1 MLLIEFKNLY
11 MNTNAIPLIRVS
23 AFLPFIKFLDQIG
36 SPTER
41 LLQQAKVPIFALED
55 PEALIPLYQSCVFVE
70 QAARLEGIEN
80 LGILVGQ
87 KTQIADLGL
96 FGHLLCQSLTLY
108 ELLTTLEQTVN
119 TFDSGEQVWIVQQ
132 GDQVWLHHRFNS
144 LPTLENQQA
153 RLYNMMLYLKA
164 FQLVLGQEWRPLAMQ
179 LQVNPSRSLTDIKP
193 FADSQ
198 LYFAQSSSA
207 IIFSRSLFSSPLKQP
222 APLHTAAYQFDY
234 ETLQSSAPSPDFLE
248 SLRQLLRSLLRD
260 GYPDIALA
268 AEIAG
273 MSSRSLQRRLAE
285 NDLSYSHLV
294 EKVRFKRAV
303 NLLQDADIKLIEIS
317 AELGYTDAANFTRAF
332 KRWAGIS
339 PREFRNQ
346 HIKA

>member
-1 MLLIEFKNLY
+1 
-11 MNTNAIPLIRVS
+11 MNTHAIPLTRVS
-23 AFLPFIKFLDQIG
+23 AILPFVKFLDQIG

-55 PEALIPLYQSCVFVE
+55 PEALLPLHQSCAFVE

-80 LGILVGQ
+80 FGILVGQ
-87 KTQIADLGL
+87 KTQIADLGI

-108 ELLTTLEQTVN
+108 ELLTTIEQMVN
-119 TFDSGEQVWIVQQ
+119 TFDSGEQVWLAQQ
-132 GDQVWLHHRFNS
+132 SDQVWLHHRFNS
-144 LPTLENQQA
+144 LPTLENQQV

-164 FQLVLGQEWRPLAMQ
+164 FQLVLGQNWRPIAIQ
-179 LQVNPSRSLTDIKP
+179 LQVNPPKSLTDLKL

-198 LYFAQSSSA
+198 LYFDPSSSA
-207 IIFSRSLFSSPLKQP
+207 IIFPRSLFSLPLQQP
-222 APLHTAAYQFDY
+222 ATLHTAAYQSDS

-260 GYPDIALA
+260 GYPDIDLT

-273 MSSRSLQRRLAE
+273 MSRRSLQRRLAE

-294 EKVRFKRAV
+294 EKARFEMAV
-303 NLLQDADIKLIEIS
+303 DLLQDAEIQLIEIS
-317 AELGYTDAANFTRAF
+317 AELGYTDPANFTRAF

-346 HIKA
+346 QIKA

>member
-1 MLLIEFKNLY
+1 
-11 MNTNAIPLIRVS
+11 MNTHAIPLIRVS
-23 AFLPFIKFLDQIG
+23 AILPFVRFLDQIG

-55 PEALIPLYQSCVFVE
+55 PEALIPLHQSCAFVD
-70 QAARLEGIEN
+70 QAGRLEGIEN
-80 LGILVGQ
+80 FGILVGQ

-108 ELLTTLEQTVN
+108 ELLTTLEQMVN
-119 TFDSGEQVWIVQQ
+119 TFDSGEQMWIAQQ
-132 GDQVWLHHRFNS
+132 GDRVWLHHRFNS
-144 LPTLENQQA
+144 LPPLENQQV
-153 RLYNMMLYLKA
+153 RLYNMMLYLKI
-164 FQLVLGQEWRPLAMQ
+164 FQLVLGQEWQPMDIQ
-179 LQVNPSRSLTDIKP
+179 LQVKPPRSLTNLKP
-193 FADSQ
+193 FAASQ
-198 LYFAQSSSA
+198 LCFDPSSSA
-207 IIFSRSLFSSPLKQP
+207 IIFPRSLFSLPPKQP
-222 APLHTAAYQFDY
+222 APLHALAYQSDY
-234 ETLQSSAPSPDFLE
+234 ETLQSSAPSQNFLE
-248 SLRQLLRSLLRD
+248 SLCQLLRSLLRD
-260 GYPDIALA
+260 GYPDIDLA

-273 MSSRSLQRRLAE
+273 MSPRSLQRRLAE

-294 EKVRFKRAV
+294 EKIRFEMAV
-303 NLLQDADIKLIEIS
+303 DLLKDADIKLIEIA